1 MQSLQS
7 LITFDVLVRDPQCYT
22 FLESLGTWEFNG
34 VSLEIIFLDLWQFV
48 AEDPGW
54 VKRNLKELDKFRQ
67 LGEKIYPKAL
77 KQLKI

>member
-22 FLESLGTWEFNG
+22 FLEFLGTWEFNA
-34 VSLEIIFLDLWQFV
+34 VSLEIKFSDLWQFG

-54 VKRNLKELDKFRQ
+54 VKRNLKELEKFRQ
-67 LGEKIYPKAL
+67 LEEKIYPKAL
-77 KQLKI
+77 KLWKI

>member
-7 LITFDVLVRDPQCYT
+7 LITFDVLVRVPQCYT
-22 FLESLGTWEFNG
+22 LLESLGTWEFNG
-34 VSLEIIFLDLWQFV
+34 VSREINFLDLWQFG